1 MTDSACRCRRF
12 FISGQVQG
20 VWFRASTAREA
31 TRLGLTGWARNL
43 ADGRVE
49 VLAAGATEAI
59 DALARWLHTGPPAAT
74 VHAVEP
80 APAEPAEFEHLT
92 DFRTG

>member
-1 MTDSACRCRRF
+1 MTGSGRCYQRF
-12 FISGQVQG
+12 FISGRVQG

-31 TRLGLTGWARNL
+31 TRLGLVGWARNL

-49 VLAAGATEAI
+49 VLASGASDAI
-59 DALARWLHTGPPAAT
+59 DELARWLHVGPPAAT
-74 VHAVEP
+74 VRSVDPAHADP
-80 APAEPAEFEHLT
+80 SEFDQLT